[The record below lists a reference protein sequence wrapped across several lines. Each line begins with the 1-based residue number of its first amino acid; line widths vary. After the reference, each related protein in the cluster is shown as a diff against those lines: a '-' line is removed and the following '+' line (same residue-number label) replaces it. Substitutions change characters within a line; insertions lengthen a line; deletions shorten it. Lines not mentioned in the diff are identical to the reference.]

1 MDPVVSGSSEETSS
15 AISAALLK
23 DMEKLIDVSVQKFV
37 APLYYEQAS
46 FKKSTDEKL
55 DILMSKFQDLMSTLV
70 VIQKTSGELPSSA
83 TVKEEVDDK
92 SSLLKTPSGLPVHS
106 PSGLS
111 KPSPLVLGDPNVS
124 VGADT
129 ESDSLPELIPS
140 QLSSSSVRDDIDR
153 TGSREVPK
161 PKKPP
166 DGMFTQSVAGSNKLD
181 DWTTNT
187 IEIIRTSIDY
197 RNFLKPILQLW
208 QFVCGLNP
216 NLYKNKR
223 FKRLLDFIVTH
234 SSLLF
239 TSIIAD
245 LPVANQEAITIHMK
259 TNGEYKFDHLFSQI
273 SEISGAVDLSF
284 YKTDYCYIFGLIVY
298 LRQQAGVDVQLRA
311 DSSLAKL
318 TNFRFYPTGKFAEQI
333 THFQTILNRAILD
346 SEETDKP
353 LVMSD
358 NDKKIKLIRSM
369 EHHKDR
375 VGFGTVLLNF
385 TNSVVHE
392 KTDKSSFLAFCDLI
406 KRTLGSNPDSSKADK
421 KSSNEKSASPSSYA
435 GAVNSQVNNQNK
447 QQGQQGQNSNQ
458 SGSNNN
464 NKKNWKGKKWNNKKN
479 NGGNNQN
486 NNNSGGQGQAQ
497 SNQSASN
504 QADRKDNSSSAPK
517 ANVPSNVP
525 VGQQFHTLLVHG
537 EDSEFLSA
545 STLLVLDEEANALS
559 ASPSDAIV
567 QPFGL
572 SRDSLI
578 LDSGSAFNI
587 GCGPDVMIKE
597 SIHRIPPMNLVG
609 FNGKSTPCQHY
620 GQMKITDRV
629 TVDNTIICPQAR
641 TNILSVSA
649 ITQSFKYIVVFS
661 QTKAL
666 VIPITALSKST
677 FAELFNK
684 DNSALVFEKKNRLY
698 QIKLETNQESLAP
711 QSIERHP
718 RKVGDTAPY
727 YPEKENQSSYE
738 RRVQRAH
745 EEERKAAKDSVAPE
759 NNPPADLRIPKLPQA
774 GQGKTTIVP
783 RVVPAQASSSV
794 SQVSSES
801 DTQSSQFADPNLYG
815 PLDVEEDYPY
825 QADYTYPVNLL
836 TSASS
841 SSPSF
846 FESSSFVVS
855 LASSSAAVETRDV
868 GVQADRR
875 LESQTWHARFAHV
888 GFRAMSNINQYYG
901 LGISKKALMEM
912 CSDCTVCLI
921 AKQRKVNKTD
931 PVRRPRLTPAVKPP
945 VVSEPLP
952 PLLVLDEVSA
962 DLMGPMSFFDGEQLK
977 LPSIT
982 GNNYVLVLRFFNR
995 ASGMKFIMVR
1005 NLKTKEA
1012 SEVVPLFISLIEY
1025 MEKQSNCLLLNFHSD
1040 GGGEFV
1046 NKLSKAYFTK
1056 RGIRQTI
1063 VPPGAPALNPTER
1076 ENYSLIILVKCM
1088 LTESGVSPYLWDFCV
1103 AYAAYIL
1110 ERVPLLINSHLIT
1123 PLEYFFKVLPSTRLI
1138 HTFGSNCHVIDVQP
1152 SNRTGKFQASGFNA
1166 VFIGVESEM
1175 NCPRTLCSDTNH
1187 TRYLTLCTLRD
1198 FKVEEGVFT
1207 IAESIRSACQQRAEL
1222 IAGEAPD
1229 REYEVEKI
1237 LDFDEQKNSFLIKWK
1252 HYAITTWEPRSNL
1265 KNCASLLKDFL
1276 ASYYKKNTRVP
1287 RVIHPSSSSLS
1298 VSSVPVNHIDS
1309 SIGIEGISL
1318 FHANSHLVAS
1328 ATADIIDE
1336 FGDLTPGS
1344 YNSAKRSSEWPQWE
1358 KACDEELTGLDNQGT
1373 FNEESVPPRTHLLG
1387 SRWVFKRKR
1396 DKNHVTTRHKA
1407 RLVVKGFQQIFGS
1420 EYNETYSPTPKMKCI
1435 KILLSLAAVHDWEI
1449 FQLDFENAFV
1459 HADLEELVYI
1469 KIPQGYTLKNPS
1481 LVNPA
1486 LRLVKSLYGLK
1497 QAPRS
1502 WYLALHTFLEQHQF
1516 KRITTDHCVWSR
1528 SYPSTN
1534 QSSSC
1539 IILCISVDDTLAFVP
1554 SPLISVW
1561 IEFKTLLATHFR
1573 IKDLGDS
1580 KWILNMEIIRD
1591 RINGTVSM
1599 DQQAYVSTVV
1609 ARFPVEPIRQSP
1621 FTPYWRDDITDVPD
1635 GAYSTPL
1642 SPINHSKYRSIVG
1655 CLLYAANISR
1665 IDISHIVNVLCRYM
1679 HTPLQFHLEAAEFV
1693 LRYLA
1698 TRTSFPLLLGRKS
1711 ALSSIVQSENTSP
1724 VLGLELVLW
1733 SDADFA
1739 NERGGILGEKRHSVS
1754 GLLVTINNHAAWWTS
1769 TKQSQLAQSSTES
1782 ELYALNGAA
1791 RESMF
1796 LHFFLR
1802 DLLEVNFVPV
1812 IMADNDGSALI
1823 SDHNTSHTRTKH
1835 IDIRDLYI
1843 RELMENKKLFVQM
1856 ISSAQQLADL
1866 LTKSFPGYKRARYY
1880 QLLSLLGFSPSVVHP
1895 P

>member
-1 MDPVVSGSSEETSS
+1 MDPIGSGSEETSS

-37 APLYYEQAS
+37 APLYYEQTS

-55 DILMSKFQDLMSTLV
+55 DLLMSKFEDIMSTLV
-70 VIQKTSGELPSSA
+70 VIQKTSGELPGSA
-83 TVKEEVDDK
+83 TVKEEVDNK
-92 SSLLKTPSGLPVHS
+92 SSPLKTSSELPVHS
-106 PSGLS
+106 PSGFH
-111 KPSPLVLGDPNVS
+111 KPPPLVLGDPNVS
-124 VGADT
+124 PTADT
-129 ESDSLPELIPS
+129 ESESVPDLIPS

-166 DGMFTQSVAGSNKLD
+166 DGVFTQSVAGSNKLD
-181 DWTTNT
+181 DWTTST
-187 IEIIRTSIDY
+187 IDLIRTSVDY

-208 QFVCGLNP
+208 QFICGLNP

-223 FKRLLDFIVTH
+223 FKRLLDFIVIH
-234 SSLLF
+234 SASLF
-239 TSIIAD
+239 SNIISV
-245 LPVANQEAITIHMK
+245 LPDINQEAITIHMK

-273 SEISGAVDLSF
+273 PELSGSVDLSF
-284 YKTDYCYIFGLIVY
+284 YKTDYCYVFGLLVY
-298 LRQQAGVDVQLRA
+298 LRQLAGVDVQLRA
-311 DSSLAKL
+311 DSSLAKF
-318 TNFRFYPTGKFAEQI
+318 TNFRFYPSGKFAEQI

-369 EHHKDR
+369 EYHKER
-375 VGFGTVLLNF
+375 VGFGNILLTF

-392 KTDKSSFLAFCDLI
+392 KTDKSSFLTFCDLI
-406 KRTLGSNPDSSKADK
+406 KRTLGSTPDSSKAATSSK
-421 KSSNEKSASPSSYA
+421 KSSDEKSATPSNYA

-464 NKKNWKGKKWNNKKN
+464 NKKNWKGKNWKGKKN
-479 NGGNNQN
+479 NGNNQN

-497 SNQSASN
+497 SNQSAAN

-517 ANVPSNVP
+517 GNSPPNVP
-525 VGQQFHTLLVHG
+525 VGQQFHTLLV
-537 EDSEFLSA
+537 
-545 STLLVLDEEANALS
+545 LDEAANTLS
-559 ASPSDAIV
+559 ASPSDTVV
-567 QPFGL
+567 QSFGL
-572 SRDSLI
+572 TRDCLI
-578 LDSGSAFNI
+578 LDSGSAFNV
-587 GCGPDVMIKE
+587 GCGPNVMVKE
-597 SIHRIPPMNLVG
+597 SIHRIPPMNLMS
-609 FNGKSTPCQHY
+609 FNGKSTSCQHY

-641 TNILSVSA
+641 TNLLSVSA
-649 ITQSFKYIVVFS
+649 ITQSLKYLIVFS
-661 QTKAL
+661 QSKAL
-666 VIPITALSKST
+666 VIPISSLSKSAL
-677 FAELFNK
+677 AEIFNK

-698 QIKLETNQESLAP
+698 QIKLETHQETLPP
-711 QSIERHP
+711 QSIERHSH
-718 RKVGDTAPY
+718 KVGDTAPY
-727 YPEKENQSSYE
+727 YPEMKEKENLSSHE

-745 EEERKAAKDSVAPE
+745 EEERKAAKDSVAPQ

-783 RVVPAQASSSV
+783 RVPPAQASSSSSNSSSSV

-815 PLDVEEDYPY
+815 PLDVEEDYPF
-825 QADYTYPVNLL
+825 QADYVYPVNLI

-846 FESSSFVVS
+846 FESSSLVVS
-855 LASSSAAVETRDV
+855 SSSSSAVVETRDV

-875 LESQTWHARFAHV
+875 LESQTWHARLAHV
-888 GFRAMSNINQYYG
+888 GFRAMSNINQYFAM
-901 LGISKKALMEM
+901 GISKKALMDM
-912 CSDCTVCLI
+912 CSDCSVCLI
-921 AKQRKVNKTD
+921 AKQRKVNITD
-931 PVRRPRLTPAVKPP
+931 PVRRSRLTPAVESSA
-945 VVSEPLP
+945 VSDSPP

-977 LPSIT
+977 LPSIS

-1025 MEKQSNCLLLNFHSD
+1025 MEKQTNCHLLNFHSD

-1046 NKLSKAYFTK
+1046 NNSSKAYFAK

-1063 VPPGAPALNPTER
+1063 TPPGTPALNPTER
-1076 ENYSLIILVKCM
+1076 ENLSLIILVKCM
-1088 LTESGVSPYLWDFCV
+1088 LTESGASPYLWDLCV

-1110 ERVPLLINSHLIT
+1110 ERVPLLVNSQLVT
-1123 PLEYFFKVLPSTRLI
+1123 PLEFFFKAKPSTRLI
-1138 HTFGSNCHVIDVQP
+1138 HTFGSNCYVIDVQP
-1152 SNRTGKFQASGFNA
+1152 SNRTGKFQASGFSA
-1166 VFIGVESEM
+1166 VFVGVDSQM
-1175 NCPRTLCSDTNH
+1175 SCPLTLCSDANS
-1187 TRYLTLCTLRD
+1187 TRYLSLCSLRD
-1198 FKVEEGVFT
+1198 VKIEEGMFS

-1252 HYAITTWEPRSNL
+1252 HYALTTWEPRSNL
-1265 KNCASLLKDFL
+1265 KNCAALLKDFL
-1276 ASYYKKNTRVP
+1276 ASYHKKNTRVP
-1287 RVIHPSSSSLS
+1287 RVIHPSSSSLF
-1298 VSSVPVNHIDS
+1298 VSSAPVNHINS

-1318 FHANSHLVAS
+1318 FYANSHLVAS
-1328 ATADIIDE
+1328 ATADITDE
-1336 FGDLTPGS
+1336 YGDLTPGS

-1358 KACDEELTGLDNQGT
+1358 KAVDEELTGLDKLGT
-1373 FNEESVPPRTHLLG
+1373 FNEESVPPRTHVLG
-1387 SRWVFKRKR
+1387 TRWVFKRKR
-1396 DKNHVTTRHKA
+1396 DMNHVTVRHKA

-1469 KIPQGYTLKNPS
+1469 HIPQGYTLKDSS

-1528 SYPSTN
+1528 SYSSTN
-1534 QSSSC
+1534 QSYSC
-1539 IILCISVDDTLAFVP
+1539 IILCIYVDDTLAFVP

-1609 ARFPVEPIRQSP
+1609 ARFPVESSRQPPS
-1621 FTPYWRDDITDVPD
+1621 TPYFKDDITIVPD
-1635 GAYSTPL
+1635 GTDSTSL
-1642 SPINHSKYRSIVG
+1642 SPSNHSKYRSIVG

-1679 HTPLQFHLEAAEFV
+1679 HAPLHFHLEAAEFV

-1698 TRTSFPLLLGRKS
+1698 PRTSFPLLLGRKS

-1796 LHFFLR
+1796 LHYFLR

-1843 RELMENKKLFVQM
+1843 RELMENKKIFVQL

-1880 QLLSLLGFSPSVVHP
+1880 QLLSLLGFSPSVAHP